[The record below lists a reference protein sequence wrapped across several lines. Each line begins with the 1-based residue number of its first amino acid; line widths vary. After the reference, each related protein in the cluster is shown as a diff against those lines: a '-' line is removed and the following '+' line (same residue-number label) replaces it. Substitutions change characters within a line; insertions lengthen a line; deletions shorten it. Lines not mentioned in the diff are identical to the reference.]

1 MTRRW
6 ELTAVFC
13 SLMMVTEGGA
23 RKESSEDEE
32 LEYSEEELESGE
44 GGKCMR
50 CGSGVTEQDCCC
62 KEADRLSLSIER
74 WLLEEFLGPC

>member
-13 SLMMVTEGGA
+13 SLMMVIGRGA
-23 RKESSEDEE
+23 MKESSEEEE
-32 LEYSEEELESGE
+32 LEYLEEELESGE

-50 CGSGVTEQDCCC
+50 RGSGETERDCCC
-62 KEADRLSLSIER
+62 KEADMLFSSVER
-74 WLLEEFLGPC
+74 QLLEEPLGPC